1 MRAAAEFQLHGF
13 FLVVAENLF
22 HAWTYKGVMAAG
34 IRHENEIGE
43 TVHPAAGKFL
53 LLIKA
58 VLHLAALGDVHD
70 RTVVANHVAGGVAH
84 GASGVQANDLTAIFA
99 GESNLAALD
108 HRLTVDLLAQGE
120 ALGFVGKEIGEGAGK
135 QVFLGIIAEHAGES
149 GVNVEEVIVRRR
161 YIDAFLQR
169 LEKLGEAR
177 FIVAQGGDV
186 ASEHG
191 DALNLVVAQHGVRD
205 AVKII
210 DRVAVLE
217 ADGYDSGP
225 NATLEKTRHGPLE
238 QIAAVAGALV
248 EEVAQWVAD
257 NLRKGRPNKIG
268 EAAVDSANLSVE

>member
-13 FLVVAENLF
+13 FLVVAENFF
-22 HAWTYKGVMAAG
+22 HARTHKRVMASG
-34 IRHENEIGE
+34 IRNENEIGV
-43 TVHPAAGKFL
+43 TVHQAAGKFL
-53 LLIKA
+53 LLIEA

-108 HRLTVDLLAQGE
+108 HGLAVDLLAQGA

-135 QVFLGIIAEHAGES
+135 QVFLGIIAEHVSES
-149 GVNVEEVIVRRR
+149 GVNLEEVIVGSR
-161 YIDAFLQR
+161 DVDTFLKG
-169 LEKLGEAR
+169 LEEFGEAR

-186 ASEHG
+186 ASKHG
-191 DALNLVVAQHGVRD
+191 DALNLVVAQHSVRH

-248 EEVAQWVAD
+248 EEVSQWVAD

-268 EAAVDSANLSVE
+268 EAAVDSANLS